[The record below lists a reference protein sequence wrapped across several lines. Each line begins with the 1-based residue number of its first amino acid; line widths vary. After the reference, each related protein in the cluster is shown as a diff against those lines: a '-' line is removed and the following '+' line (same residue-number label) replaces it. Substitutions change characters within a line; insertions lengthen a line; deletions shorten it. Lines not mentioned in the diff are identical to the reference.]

1 MNPRPKIT
9 KYGVP
14 FAISYYFD
22 NRRRLELHPTCGS
35 VLLNVFDRQT
45 QKRAYIGLNI
55 YCNAD
60 VFEALTGKFTKVK
73 AEDHKGKPR
82 VKPLPQRLI
91 SQLQNDNIV
100 LYEKL
105 NGLLAKAQ
113 ELNNFDTCKT
123 IAEFKDEINH
133 TLSYTYNEVYKMRIK
148 ELEKNQQWGTR
159 DAATA
164 AYKALKR
171 FKLSKIKSETVS
183 VIGKPKM
190 SYSKVK
196 SADVAKARTISF
208 YEITA
213 DFLKDFHNY
222 LEKIDNSS
230 PNTIANYMTEIKT
243 IYRIA
248 LDSGL
253 IKMSNY
259 PFGRSNNPL
268 KKRYQVQREAS
279 NKDVLSKE
287 DWEKLM
293 AYSTP
298 YPARQKALDMFK
310 LSYALHGANTNDM
323 CKLLKSDL
331 TETHVKFFRKKT
343 KKTSQELVKRNVKR
357 DESIDFLFIKYA
369 APAGS
374 PYVLDLLNPTDK
386 LGTES
391 THKRCKGINR
401 NFNRSLEKI
410 CESIGIPRISMMKAR
425 YQHSTDFRE
434 NGGTLEQLN
443 LIMGHKDIKTTKVY
457 DKSLPNKKIE
467 DLNENLNKG
476 LNIKND

>member
-22 NRRRLELHPTCGS
+22 NRRRLDNHPDCGS
-35 VLLNVFDRQT
+35 VLLNVFDRQL
-45 QKRAYIGLNI
+45 QKRSYIGLNI

-91 SQLQNDNIV
+91 SQFQNDN
-100 LYEKL
+100 LALHEKL
-105 NGLLAKAQ
+105 KGLMSKAQ

-133 TLSYTYNEVYKMRIK
+133 TLSYTYNEVYNMRVK
-148 ELEKNQQWGTR
+148 ELEKNQQWGTKS
-159 DAATA
+159 AASN
-164 AYKALKR
+164 AYKALIR
-171 FKLSKIKSETVS
+171 FKMSKVQNETVATTSKINYV
-183 VIGKPKM
+183 
-190 SYSKVK
+190 KVNK
-196 SADVAKARTISF
+196 GDIAKARTISF
-208 YEITA
+208 YEVTA

-222 LEKIDNSS
+222 LELIDGVS
-230 PNTIANYMTEIKT
+230 PNTIAAYMTEIKT

-253 IKMSNY
+253 VKLSNY

-268 KKRYQVQREAS
+268 KKRYQVQKEES

-287 DWEKLM
+287 DWTKLM
-293 AYSTP
+293 NYSTP
-298 YPARQKALDMFK
+298 FPARQKALDMFK

-331 TETHVKFFRKKT
+331 TETHVRFFRKKT
-343 KKTSQELVKRNVKR
+343 RKTSQRLVKRSVKR
-357 DESIDFLFIKYA
+357 DETIDFLFTKYA

-374 PYVLDLLNPTDK
+374 PYVLDLLKADQK
-386 LGTES
+386 LGTEK
-391 THKRCKGINR
+391 THKSCKFINR
-401 NFNRSLEKI
+401 NFNRALEKI
-410 CESIGIPRISMMKAR
+410 SESVGIVRISMMWAR

-443 LIMGHKDIKTTKVY
+443 LVMGHKDMKTTKVY

-476 LNIKND
+476 LNINQK